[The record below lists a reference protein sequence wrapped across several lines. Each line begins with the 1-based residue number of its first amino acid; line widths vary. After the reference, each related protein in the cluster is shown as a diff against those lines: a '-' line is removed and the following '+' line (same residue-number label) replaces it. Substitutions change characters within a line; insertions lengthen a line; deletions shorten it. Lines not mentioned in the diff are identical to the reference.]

1 MWQATRIAWYPMNN
15 WLNQSSL
22 IMRWISMQKQ
32 GYIYNVSGPCPTSTK
47 VNQVQRMELRDRKGK
62 DDNEPS
68 LLYQIHKAPM
78 KELLLQPDDLRMT
91 EAGFDLVDWWS
102 VKRALDGF
110 PEMFH
115 VWASKHMSWCKRSAV
130 SGTTVNAHTVN
141 KIMRW
146 HLMCSRVRVRVQT
159 QNGRIGFCI
168 LDFGCLKLT
177 CILQSI
183 SALSTASP
191 NKWIP

>member
-1 MWQATRIAWYPMNN
+1 
-15 WLNQSSL
+15 
-22 IMRWISMQKQ
+22 MQKQ

-102 VKRALDGF
+102 VKRA
-110 PEMFH
+110 
-115 VWASKHMSWCKRSAV
+115 WASKHMS
-130 SGTTVNAHTVN
+130 
-141 KIMRW
+141 
-146 HLMCSRVRVRVQT
+146 
-159 QNGRIGFCI
+159 
-168 LDFGCLKLT
+168 
-177 CILQSI
+177 
-183 SALSTASP
+183 
-191 NKWIP
+191 